1 MIHSRVP
8 LCRGRLTRHCIQH
21 SRNSSSNIPLIYKI
35 DVIEDENINV
45 HICWFNFDALA
56 QGNAYKPTK
65 EPINYRG
72 PGGDRTHDL
81 QTEATPPAASCPART
96 LHATEIAPKN
106 AIPMTCPWLHWTTD
120 NPSGMH
126 RCQFQHLCVLILNCA
141 LALAIYIFVGLILTY
156 THAYA
161 PICLHNYSCPH
172 IHICKHIC
180 KYAKPYTYMCIF
192 KWSKLCRYVKSTSDG
207 QKRPMLPN

>member
-1 MIHSRVP
+1 MLVKGATGVAKGCFRPVLTPNHKTPSTLNMYAMHSGLRLYKWLWHIHF
-8 LCRGRLTRHCIQH
+8 
-21 SRNSSSNIPLIYKI
+21 
-35 DVIEDENINV
+35 
-45 HICWFNFDALA
+45 CWFNFDALA

-106 AIPMTCPWLHWTTD
+106 ATPMTCPWLHWTTD

-141 LALAIYIFVGLILTY
+141 LALAIYIFVGLILMLWHRE
-156 THAYA
+156 THIN
-161 PICLHNYSCPH
+161 PQRN
-172 IHICKHIC
+172 
-180 KYAKPYTYMCIF
+180 
-192 KWSKLCRYVKSTSDG
+192 R
-207 QKRPMLPN
+207 

>member
-1 MIHSRVP
+1 MKAIAAVSFPGNIAELAQYGYRSTIDLFHRSMRAPLAACHEPAGKLWQLCKVLYVFEHKMQYLLIHAPYTLIVIFW
-8 LCRGRLTRHCIQH
+8 HI
-21 SRNSSSNIPLIYKI
+21 SN
-35 DVIEDENINV
+35 V
-45 HICWFNFDALA
+45 CWFNFDALA

-106 AIPMTCPWLHWTTD
+106 ATPMTCPWLHWTTD

-141 LALAIYIFVGLILTY
+141 LALAIYIFVGLILMLWHRE
-156 THAYA
+156 THIN
-161 PICLHNYSCPH
+161 PQRN
-172 IHICKHIC
+172 
-180 KYAKPYTYMCIF
+180 
-192 KWSKLCRYVKSTSDG
+192 R
-207 QKRPMLPN
+207 